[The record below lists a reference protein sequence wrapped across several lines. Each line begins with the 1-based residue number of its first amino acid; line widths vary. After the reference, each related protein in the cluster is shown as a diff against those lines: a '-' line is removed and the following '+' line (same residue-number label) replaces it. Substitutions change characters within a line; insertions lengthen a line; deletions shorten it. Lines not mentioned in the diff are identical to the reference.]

1 MSPDITGTQTS
12 AAASLVERI
21 RHGGETEAI
30 LLLALQDLYRNKHL
44 SSLRPPPTTHRRSGL
59 NNDHRG
65 RQTEGTEG

>member
-21 RHGGETEAI
+21 RHEGETEAI

-44 SSLRPPPTTHRRSGL
+44 SSLPPTTTYRRSGR